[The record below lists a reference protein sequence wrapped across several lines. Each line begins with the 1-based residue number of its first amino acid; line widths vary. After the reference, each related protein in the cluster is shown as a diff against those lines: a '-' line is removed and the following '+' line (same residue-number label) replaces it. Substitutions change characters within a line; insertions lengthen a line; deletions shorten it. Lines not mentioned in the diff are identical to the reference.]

1 MPFVKVVKSK
11 QYFKRYQVQYRRRR
25 EGKTDY
31 HRRKKLTCQDK
42 NKYNSPKY
50 RLVVR
55 LTNRDVICQIA
66 YAKLTGDSILA
77 AAYSHELPRYG
88 LPVGLTNYP
97 ACYATGLL
105 LGRRLLKKL
114 NLDTKYEGKVKADG
128 ELFSVEEN
136 ADGPRPFR
144 ALLDVGLARTSTGA
158 RIFAALKGALDA
170 GVSVPHSETRFR
182 GYNATEKKYEVEE
195 ARGYLFGQHIADY
208 MNELKDEDED
218 HYNKQF
224 SRYIKHGIDADGLEE
239 LYTKVHAAI
248 RKSPDHVA
256 KKSTKQGEK
265 KRYGRKR
272 LSLAQRKDR
281 IKQKLASAA
290 KKNAQ

>member
-1 MPFVKVVKSK
+1 MVFIKIVKNK
-11 QYFKRYQVQYRRRR
+11 QYFKRYQVQFRRRR

-55 LTNRDVICQIA
+55 LTNRDVVCQVA

-88 LPVGLTNYP
+88 LPVGLTNYA

-114 NLDTKYEGKVKADG
+114 NLDTHYEGKETADG
-128 ELFSVEEN
+128 ELFTVEES

-170 GVSVPHSETRFR
+170 GVNVPHSESRFR
-182 GYNATEKKYEVEE
+182 GFDNVKKEYNVEE
-195 ARGYLFGQHIADY
+195 ARGYIFGQHIADY
-208 MNELKDEDED
+208 MNELKDEDEA
-218 HYNKQF
+218 HYNIHF
-224 SRYIKHGIDADGLEE
+224 ARYVKHGISPDDLEE

-248 RKSPDHVA
+248 RKNPEHVP
-256 KKSTKQGEK
+256 KKSTKAAEK
-265 KRYGRKR
+265 KRYGRKG

-281 IKQKLASAA
+281 IKQKLATKA
-290 KKNAQ
+290 KKDAL

>member
-1 MPFVKVVKSK
+1 MVFIKIVKNK
-11 QYFKRYQVQYRRRR
+11 QYFKRYQVQFRRRR

-55 LTNRDVICQIA
+55 LTNRDVVCQIA

-88 LPVGLTNYP
+88 LPVGLTNYA

-114 NLDTKYEGKVKADG
+114 NLDTHYEGKETADG
-128 ELFSVEEN
+128 ELFTVEES

-170 GVSVPHSETRFR
+170 GVNVPHSESRFR
-182 GYNATEKKYEVEE
+182 GYDNVKKEYNVEE
-195 ARGYLFGQHIADY
+195 ARGYIFAQHIADY
-208 MNELKDEDED
+208 MNELKDEDEA
-218 HYNKQF
+218 HYNTHF
-224 SRYIKHGIDADGLEE
+224 ARYVKHGISPDDFEE

-248 RKSPDHVA
+248 RKNPEHVP
-256 KKSTKQGEK
+256 KKSTKAAEK
-265 KRYGRKR
+265 KRYGRKG

-281 IKQKLASAA
+281 IKQKLASKA
-290 KKNAQ
+290 KKGL